1 MTGANPLL
9 ELHPAGQSFWWDAL
23 SRRDLQN
30 GEVARMRDENGMR
43 GITSNPSIFQK
54 ALAEGEQYDEG
65 VARLLREGRDR
76 EEIFWELAVEDIR
89 AACEILHPVYDGSG
103 GADGFVSLEV
113 DPRLAHDTDST
124 LAEARR
130 LDEWVDRPNLMIK
143 IPGTPEG
150 MPAVRQ
156 ALREGI
162 HVNVTLLFSQ
172 EAHRQTMEAYLE
184 ALEERREAGD
194 DPGSV
199 ASVASFFVS
208 RVDTLVDEKLEAL
221 DDADALALRGRA
233 AVANARLAY
242 QNFLETFSGP
252 RWDELSAAGARVQRP
267 LWASTSTKNPAYR
280 DVIYVEELVGPHTVN
295 TMPTATVEAF
305 RDHGRV
311 RPLAITEAQDEARE
325 TLDRIEALGIS
336 MESVTDQLLRE
347 GVRKFEES
355 FEGLLDSL
363 DAKTRRMSESGKV

>member
-89 AACEILHPVYDGSG
+89 AACEILRAVYDGSG

-130 LDEWVDRPNLMIK
+130 LNEWVDRPNLMIK